1 MILEDDDIKTK
12 KREEWYFLEEIMI
25 IHYDYILNK
34 QNLSSLTEKEQ
45 DLFFLLL
52 YSLEED
58 RVIENA
64 EYRLVK
70 EYIFNPSCSNKRVE
84 DTIKG
89 LMSKLEKMVFIKED
103 GEAVPFN
110 ILTNLTINSNGR
122 SFGIELNKD
131 FDYLVG
137 ELDNKRGFS
146 KVIFDLRVF
155 FKIKGKYT
163 KNLYRLLIA
172 FCSSGS
178 RRFKESLL
186 IERLGIDEKLPY
198 REKQKK
204 VIDELEKMKDLF
216 VDFEYKVVRK
226 GAGARKYQL
235 NWDSDA
241 TKRFNNLKV

>member
-1 MILEDDDIKTK
+1 
-12 KREEWYFLEEIMI
+12 MI

-64 EYRLVK
+64 EYKLVK

-89 LMSKLEKMVFIKED
+89 LVSKLEKMVFVKED
-103 GEAVPFN
+103 GEEVPFN

-172 FCSSGS
+172 FCSSG
-178 RRFKESLL
+178 RRKFKESFL

-204 VIDELEKMKDLF
+204 VINELEKIKDLF

-235 NWDSDA
+235 NWDANA

>member
-1 MILEDDDIKTK
+1 
-12 KREEWYFLEEIMI
+12 MI
-25 IHYDYILNK
+25 ICYDYILNK

-45 DLFFLLL
+45 DLFFFLL

-58 RVIENA
+58 GVIENA
-64 EYRLVK
+64 EYKLVK
-70 EYIFNPSCSNKRVE
+70 EYIFDPSYSNKRVE
-84 DTIKG
+84 ETVKS
-89 LMSKLEKMVFIKED
+89 LVSKLEKMVFVKED
-103 GEAVPFN
+103 GEKVPFN
-110 ILTNLTINSNGR
+110 ILTNLTINSNDK

-131 FDYLVG
+131 FNYLIG

-235 NWDSDA
+235 NWDINA

>member
-1 MILEDDDIKTK
+1 MMILEDDDIKEK
-12 KREEWYFLEEIMI
+12 KRGVVFLEEIMI

-34 QNLSSLTEKEQ
+34 QNLSSLTAKEQ
-45 DLFFLLL
+45 DLFFFLL

-64 EYRLVK
+64 EYKLVK
-70 EYIFNPSCSNKRVE
+70 EYIFDPSYNNKRVE
-84 DTIKG
+84 ETLKS
-89 LMSKLEKMVFIKED
+89 LVSKLEKMVFVKED
-103 GEAVPFN
+103 GEEVPFN
-110 ILTNLTINSNGR
+110 ILTNLTINSDDK

-172 FCSSGS
+172 FCSSG
-178 RRFKESLL
+178 RRKFKESLL
-186 IERLGIDEKLPY
+186 IERLGIDEELPY
-198 REKQKK
+198 RRKQKRI
-204 VIDELEKMKDLF
+204 IDELEKMKDLF
-216 VDFEYKVVRK
+216 VDFEYQETRK
-226 GAGARKYQL
+226 GLGKRKYQVS
-235 NWDSDA
+235 WDINA
-241 TKRFNNLKV
+241 TKRFNNLRV

>member
-1 MILEDDDIKTK
+1 
-12 KREEWYFLEEIMI
+12 MI
-25 IHYDYILNK
+25 IYYDYILNK

-64 EYRLVK
+64 EYKLVK
-70 EYIFNPSCSNKRVE
+70 EYIFNPSCNNKRVE

-89 LMSKLEKMVFIKED
+89 LVSKLEKMVFVKED
-103 GEAVPFN
+103 GEKVPFN

-178 RRFKESLL
+178 RKFKESFL
-186 IERLGIDEKLPY
+186 IERLGIDKKLPC

-235 NWDSDA
+235 SWDINA

>member
-1 MILEDDDIKTK
+1 MMILKQK

-64 EYRLVK
+64 EYKLVK

-89 LMSKLEKMVFIKED
+89 LVSKLEKMVFIKED

-163 KNLYRLLIA
+163 KTLYRLLMA
-172 FCSSGS
+172 FCSSGR
-178 RRFKESLL
+178 RRFKESFL
-186 IERLGIDEKLPY
+186 IERLGIDAKLPY

-235 NWDSDA
+235 NWDANA

>member
-1 MILEDDDIKTK
+1 
-12 KREEWYFLEEIMI
+12 MI
-25 IHYDYILNK
+25 IYYDYILNK

-64 EYRLVK
+64 EYKLVK

-89 LMSKLEKMVFIKED
+89 LVSKLEKMVFIKED

-178 RRFKESLL
+178 RKFKESLL

-204 VIDELEKMKDLF
+204 VINELEKMKDLF
-216 VDFEYKVVRK
+216 VDFEYKVARK

-235 NWDSDA
+235 SWDINA
-241 TKRFNNLKV
+241 TKRFNNLRV

>member
-1 MILEDDDIKTK
+1 
-12 KREEWYFLEEIMI
+12 MI
-25 IHYDYILNK
+25 ICYDYILNK

-45 DLFFLLL
+45 DLFFFLL

-58 RVIENA
+58 GVIENA
-64 EYRLVK
+64 EYKLVK
-70 EYIFNPSCSNKRVE
+70 EYIFDPSYSNKRVE
-84 DTIKG
+84 ETVKS
-89 LMSKLEKMVFIKED
+89 LVSKLEKMVFVKED
-103 GEAVPFN
+103 GEEVPFN

-163 KNLYRLLIA
+163 KNLYRLLMA
-172 FCSSGS
+172 FCSSG
-178 RRFKESLL
+178 RRKFKESLL

-198 REKQKK
+198 SQTHKR
-204 VIDELEKMKDLF
+204 VIDELEKMKGLF

-226 GAGARKYQL
+226 GLGARKYQL
-235 NWDSDA
+235 SWDASA

>member
-1 MILEDDDIKTK
+1 
-12 KREEWYFLEEIMI
+12 MI
-25 IHYDYILNK
+25 IYYDYILNK

-64 EYRLVK
+64 EYKLVK

-89 LMSKLEKMVFIKED
+89 LVSKLEKMVFIKED

-122 SFGIELNKD
+122 SFGIELSKD

-155 FKIKGKYT
+155 FKIKGKHT

-178 RRFKESLL
+178 RKFKESLL
-186 IERLGIDEKLPY
+186 IERLGIDEKLPC

-204 VIDELEKMKDLF
+204 VINELEKMKDLF
-216 VDFEYKVVRK
+216 VGFEYKVVRK
-226 GAGARKYQL
+226 GAGKRKYQVS
-235 NWDSDA
+235 WDINA
-241 TKRFNNLKV
+241 TKRFNNLRV

>member
-1 MILEDDDIKTK
+1 
-12 KREEWYFLEEIMI
+12 MI
-25 IHYDYILNK
+25 ICYDYILNK

-64 EYRLVK
+64 EYKLVK

-84 DTIKG
+84 ETVKS
-89 LMSKLEKMVFIKED
+89 LVSKLEKMVFVKED
-103 GEAVPFN
+103 GEEVPFN

-146 KVIFDLRVF
+146 KVIFDLRVL

-163 KNLYRLLIA
+163 KNLYRLLMA
-172 FCSSGS
+172 FCSSG
-178 RRFKESLL
+178 RRKFKESLL

-198 REKQKK
+198 SEKHKR
-204 VIDELEKMKDLF
+204 VIDELEKMKGLF
-216 VDFEYKVVRK
+216 VDFEYQEIKK
-226 GAGARKYQL
+226 GVGKRKYQVS
-235 NWDSDA
+235 WDINA

>member
-1 MILEDDDIKTK
+1 MILENDDIKEK
-12 KREEWYFLEEIMI
+12 KREVVFLEEIMI
-25 IHYDYILNK
+25 IHYGYILNK

-64 EYRLVK
+64 EYKLVK
-70 EYIFNPSCSNKRVE
+70 EYIFNPSWSNKRVE

-89 LMSKLEKMVFIKED
+89 LVSKLEKMVFIKED

-178 RRFKESLL
+178 RKFKESFL

-235 NWDSDA
+235 SWDINA

>member
-1 MILEDDDIKTK
+1 
-12 KREEWYFLEEIMI
+12 MI

-84 DTIKG
+84 DIIKG
-89 LMSKLEKMVFIKED
+89 LVSKLEKMVFVKED

>member
-1 MILEDDDIKTK
+1 
-12 KREEWYFLEEIMI
+12 MI
-25 IHYDYILNK
+25 IYCDYILNK

-64 EYRLVK
+64 EYKLVK

-89 LMSKLEKMVFIKED
+89 LVSKLEKMVFVKED
-103 GEAVPFN
+103 GEEVPFN
-110 ILTNLTINSNGR
+110 VLTNLTINSNGR

-178 RRFKESLL
+178 RKFKESFL

-204 VIDELEKMKDLF
+204 VINELEKIKDLF

-235 NWDSDA
+235 SWDASA

>member
-1 MILEDDDIKTK
+1 
-12 KREEWYFLEEIMI
+12 
-25 IHYDYILNK
+25 
-34 QNLSSLTEKEQ
+34 
-45 DLFFLLL
+45 
-52 YSLEED
+52 
-58 RVIENA
+58 
-64 EYRLVK
+64 
-70 EYIFNPSCSNKRVE
+70 
-84 DTIKG
+84 
-89 LMSKLEKMVFIKED
+89 MSKLEKMVFVKED

-198 REKQKK
+198 SEKQKR

-216 VDFEYKVVRK
+216 MDFEYKVVRK

-235 NWDSDA
+235 SWDASA